1 MRATSIPSHEKS
13 FFQFQKDSHGK
24 KFKLD
29 DKSIA
34 IKGSS
39 ERMAY
44 VQCRRENNDSSFYY
58 DQKFSKNQI
67 VIHFTAGYLKGDVA
81 TLTTPS
87 NHVSVPFI
95 IARNGSILNMWSSAL
110 WSYHLGP
117 GAVGGNTAG
126 SKRTIAIEVS
136 NIGYLRKVG
145 NNLASSYSNTDT
157 YCGLGEKNFYQK
169 LDTPYRQE
177 EYFATFTSNQ
187 YNSLIILLR
196 YLTAQY
202 DIPRAFLPEN
212 KRYIIGDQND
222 ITSFKGI
229 VSHVNY
235 RPTGKWDFG
244 PAFDWDRLINGVS
257 A

>member
-1 MRATSIPSHEKS
+1 MKATSIPTHEKS
-13 FFQFQKDSHGK
+13 FFQFKKDSHGK
-24 KFKLD
+24 KFVLEN
-29 DKSIA
+29 KSIP
-34 IKGSS
+34 IKGST
-39 ERMAY
+39 EQMAY
-44 VQCRRENNDSSFYY
+44 VKCRRENNDNSFYY
-58 DQKFSKNQI
+58 EEKIGKTQI

-95 IARNGSILNMWSSAL
+95 LARDGSILNTWSSAY

-136 NIGYLRKVG
+136 NIGYLNKIG
-145 NNLASSYSNTDT
+145 NNLVSSYSNSDV
-157 YCGLGEKNFYQK
+157 YCGLDEKNFYAK
-169 LDTPYRQE
+169 VDTPYRGE

-187 YNSLIILLR
+187 YNSLITLLR

-202 DIPRAFLPEN
+202 NIPRAFLPEN
-212 KRYIIGDQND
+212 KRYDIVGQNE
-222 ITSFKGI
+222 IVNFKGI

-235 RPTGKWDFG
+235 RPSGKWDFG
-244 PAFDWDRLINGVS
+244 PAFDWDRLINGVT

>member
-1 MRATSIPSHEKS
+1 MKAISIPSHEKS
-13 FFQFQKDSHGK
+13 FFQYKKDSHGK
-24 KFKLD
+24 KFVLEN
-29 DKSIA
+29 KSIP
-34 IKGSS
+34 IKGSG
-39 ERMAY
+39 EQMAY
-44 VQCRRENNDSSFYY
+44 VKCRRENNDNSFYY
-58 DQKFSKNQI
+58 EEIFDKTQI

-95 IARNGSILNMWSSAL
+95 IARDGTILSMWSSAY

-117 GAVGGNTAG
+117 GAIGGNTAG

-145 NNLASSYSNTDT
+145 SNLVSSYSNQDV
-157 YCGLGEKNFYQK
+157 YCSLDEKNFYQK
-169 LDTPYRQE
+169 LDLPYREE
-177 EYFATFTSNQ
+177 EYFATFTNNQ

-202 DIPRAFLPEN
+202 DIPREFLVEN
-212 KRYIIGDQND
+212 QRYDIVDQNE
-222 ITSFKGI
+222 ITQFRGI

-244 PAFDWDRLINGVS
+244 PAFDWESLISGVS